1 MIFLPEELE
10 EQLEV
15 VVKKIVDYSV
25 SMGLIFMI
33 VFWNIF

>member
-10 EQLEV
+10 EQLEA

-33 VFWNIF
+33 VF